1 MKKVLMA
8 CAISMALSG
17 SAFAQSVPNP
27 LHFMVGVGLT
37 AGGQNVATASY
48 TNGSTNNI
56 SAGTGA
62 QLMTGLDYR
71 LNTDVS
77 FQATVGYRARFAVG
91 SNGNASFNRYPI
103 DLLAYY
109 NVDPKWRIGAGVEYI
124 RHPSLSAS
132 GAISYLNEDFKNT
145 TGFILE
151 TEYFPTPNLGIK
163 FRAVKESYTPVASQ
177 SNYENGYTNTDSIS
191 GNHVGIFSD
200 YYF

>member
-1 MKKVLMA
+1 MKKILMA

-17 SAFAQSVPNP
+17 SAFAQSAPNP

-37 AGGQNVATASY
+37 IGGGNVATVQY
-48 TNGSTNNI
+48 TDGSTNNI

-71 LNTDVS
+71 LNQSVS
-77 FQATVGYRARFAVG
+77 FEATVGYRARFAVG
-91 SNGNASFNRYPI
+91 SNGDVSFNRFPI

-124 RHPSLSAS
+124 NHPSLSGS
-132 GAISYLNEDFKNT
+132 GEGAQYNEDFKNT

-151 TEYFPTPNLGIK
+151 TEYFPMPNFGVKI
-163 FRAVKESYTPVASQ
+163 RAVKETYKPVNTYNPYTGANQ
-177 SNYENGYTNTDSIS
+177 TNTDGSNI
-191 GNHVGIFSD
+191 GIFSD